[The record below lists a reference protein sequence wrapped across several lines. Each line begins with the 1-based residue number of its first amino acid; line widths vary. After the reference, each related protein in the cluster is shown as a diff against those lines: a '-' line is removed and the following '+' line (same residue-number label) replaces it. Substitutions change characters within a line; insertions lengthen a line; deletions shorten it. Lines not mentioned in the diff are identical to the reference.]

1 MGAEPKTTEKQG
13 GTWGLW
19 VRASLDLLRFFFL
32 KFGFICIQF
41 KKPCREIQGHIS
53 LAQCHNPDIDFFF
66 SVKIQNISSL
76 RGPLESVLG
85 FHCYEETP

>member
-66 SVKIQNISSL
+66 FSQNPEHFIPSGTLGICLRVSL
-76 RGPLESVLG
+76 L
-85 FHCYEETP
+85 